1 VVCLHFK
8 SLLHFVE
15 KSANCSYQTLVYN
28 TYLHIYYHYC
38 LLWVADDSCISCD
51 VWSTLNYPINVFGS
65 EAFRSVIYI
74 STVWGVPSWIEVSD
88 SFYQELVMLVQIVSV
103 FISSFLLFR
112 RSRGILYSRGAELRT
127 LNCIKEMGFKL
138 WRSQGRYW
146 RNKPGI
152 IVGQKGIWKIIV
164 NPNPPSEDGVE
175 LFGYE
180 AFWHGWTIDEDVIL
194 LACVS
199 FHTFR
204 IFSKQEESVKAFS
217 CIFIMLFLDLKWQFK
232 LVYERKASSASSS
245 KLILDQ
251 NRGFFFFFF

>member
-1 VVCLHFK
+1 MVCLHFK

-15 KSANCSYQTLVYN
+15 KSANCSCQTLVYN

-51 VWSTLNYPINVFGS
+51 VWSTLNYPINMFGS
-65 EAFRSVIYI
+65 EAFRSVIYFFYCLGT
-74 STVWGVPSWIEVSD
+74 SFMNWSFRQLLPRTSHARAD
-88 SFYQELVMLVQIVSV
+88 SVCFHFFFSP
-103 FISSFLLFR
+103 LFR
-112 RSRGILYSRGAELRT
+112 RSKGILYSRGAELRT

-138 WRSQGRYW
+138 WPSRGRYW

-164 NPNPPSEDGVE
+164 NPNPSSEDGME
-175 LFGYE
+175 LFRYE
-180 AFWHGWTIDEDVIL
+180 AFWHGWT
-194 LACVS
+194 CVS

-217 CIFIMLFLDLKWQFK
+217 
-232 LVYERKASSASSS
+232 
-245 KLILDQ
+245 
-251 NRGFFFFFF
+251 